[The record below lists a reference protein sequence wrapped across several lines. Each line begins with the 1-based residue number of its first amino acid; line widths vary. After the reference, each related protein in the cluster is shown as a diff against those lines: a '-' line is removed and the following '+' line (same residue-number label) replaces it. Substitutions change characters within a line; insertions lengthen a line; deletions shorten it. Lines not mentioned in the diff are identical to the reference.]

1 MKYIKRTLVICL
13 SILLIFGIVGCSN
26 DTKGSNNNAEQIT
39 FDGTNIPI
47 TIKNTSSGKSTY
59 ISPELVA
66 KDLKNIG
73 ISEFTYVEWETEKVL
88 EFLVAANSKGVC
100 SPKMKI
106 PQMRLVIGGI
116 NDTDKEI
123 KFEDARVFFLESTD
137 SSMLEICGVSVG
149 MTKEDVVSKYGPPTV
164 EGTHEEGGSFEYN
177 LLTHKGENYV
187 LAIMHDVNFKV
198 TQISLNIGN
207 QPLFDE

>member
-13 SILLIFGIVGCSN
+13 SILLIFGIVGCTN
-26 DTKGSNNNAEQIT
+26 DTKGSNNDAEQIT

-47 TIKNTSSGKSTY
+47 TIKNTSSGKSIY

-73 ISEFTYVEWETEKVL
+73 VSEFTYVEWGTNNVL
-88 EFLVAANSKGVC
+88 EFLIAANSKGVC

-106 PQMRLVIGGI
+106 QDMGLTIGGI
-116 NDTDKEI
+116 NDTNEEI
-123 KFEDARVFFLESTD
+123 KFEKARVFFLESI
-137 SSMLEICGVSVG
+137 SSPLLEICGIGVG
-149 MTKEDVVSKYGPPTV
+149 MNKDDIVSKYGKPSV
-164 EGTHEEGGSFEYN
+164 EGTHEEGGTFEYN
-177 LLTHKGENYV
+177 LLTHKGESYV
-187 LAIMHDVNFKV
+187 LTVMHDLDFKV